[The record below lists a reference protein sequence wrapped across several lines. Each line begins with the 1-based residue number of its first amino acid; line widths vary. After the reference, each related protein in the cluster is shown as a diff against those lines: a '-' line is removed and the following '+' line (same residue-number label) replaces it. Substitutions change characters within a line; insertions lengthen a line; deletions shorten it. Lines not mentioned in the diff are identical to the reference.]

1 MADCSGEEQNQGVS
15 CGAPYQSLYQ
25 SCGAQS
31 PYQSCGA
38 PFQSLPRLK
47 PHGSLPSELPP
58 PEGGHTVA
66 IKIRSQVIT

>member
-1 MADCSGEEQNQGVS
+1 MAECSGKKQNQGV
-15 CGAPYQSLYQ
+15 
-25 SCGAQS
+25 
-31 PYQSCGA
+31 SCGA

>member
-15 CGAPYQSLYQ
+15 CGAPFS
-25 SCGAQS
+25 
-31 PYQSCGA
+31 
-38 PFQSLPRLK
+38 SLPRLE

-66 IKIRSQVIT
+66 IKMRSQVIAFRILLMILDDLSYPSYPKH

>member
-15 CGAPYQSLYQ
+15 CGASYQSLPRGASYQ
-25 SCGAQS
+25 ALPS
-31 PYQSCGA
+31 GA